1 MAKRLYVGNGN
12 IARNTKSIYVGVNG
26 VARNVKKGYIGV
38 NGVAR
43 LFYSSTYIWKKYYGC
58 KETITET
65 NTTSFM
71 RASTGQVAF
80 AYYSGGQWDSPINS
94 AYLYGGKYVYRMD
107 RLIEA
112 YYVSP
117 NDPEDTSVYDYPMP
131 NRTWIGTDRSTPYN
145 KYQEIEDIRNSGY
158 VIPDTSYLN
167 QTISTVYGATS
178 GLMLAISPSDWSY
191 ELYTKTSTLIIRTIS
206 AGQGEY
212 IEDVI
217 SDNPNTYPINGRHT
231 DGYWYVRQ

>member
-1 MAKRLYVGNGN
+1 MAKKVYIGNAS
-12 IARNTKSIYVGVNG
+12 IARNVKSMYVGVNG
-26 VARNVKKGYIGV
+26 VARKVTKGYIGV

-43 LFYSSTYIWKKYYGC
+43 QFYNSIYIWKKYYGC
-58 KETITET
+58 KETVTERHGT
-65 NTTSFM
+65 GLIRS
-71 RASTGQVAF
+71 STGTVAL

-94 AYLYGGKYVYRMD
+94 AYLYSGKYVYRMD
-107 RLIEA
+107 RLIDSFN
-112 YYVSP
+112 VSP
-117 NDPEDTSVYDYPMP
+117 NDPEDTSVYDFTMP
-131 NRTWIGTDRSTPYN
+131 NRTWIGVDRAVPYN
-145 KYQEIEDIRNSGY
+145 KFQEINDIRNSGY

-178 GLMLAISPSDWSY
+178 GLTLAISPSSWSW
-191 ELYTKTSTLIIRTIS
+191 ELYTKTSTLIIRTLS

-217 SDNPNTYPINGRHT
+217 SDNPNAYPINGRHT